1 MFTWWDVLPEDE
13 RQQWT
18 LDPFVGV
25 GPLRFGMSPGELS
38 GALSGVTTESQRQTL
53 RRSAGDAV
61 PTVVDGT
68 YQKFGLKLYYRKERL
83 AGVVVDALRG
93 PQVLAD
99 GMPLVGRIP
108 SVLEQWMIDRAE
120 VREPHAAL
128 IYMDAGVP
136 GSDTLGVVIDVQRAG
151 DRLLTRP
158 VFVREKRWTTF
169 PTSFPGRRGR
179 SAECPGFGRR
189 GFTSERP
196 YGASRGGAPY
206 GRPHPAGV
214 TCR

>member
-1 MFTWWDVLPEDE
+1 MTMFKWWDVLPEDE

-38 GALSGVTTESQRQTL
+38 EALSGIATEAQRHTL
-53 RRSAGDAV
+53 RRSAASAV
-61 PTVVDGT
+61 PAVVEGT
-68 YQKFGLKLYYRKERL
+68 YQKFGLRLYYRKERL

-120 VREPHAAL
+120 AREPHAEL
-128 IYMDAGVP
+128 TYMDAGVP

-151 DRLLTRP
+151 DHLLTRP
-158 VFVREKRWTTF
+158 VFVPLEAMDDLPHFLPREAW
-169 PTSFPGRRGR
+169 SV
-179 SAECPGFGRR
+179 C
-189 GFTSERP
+189 
-196 YGASRGGAPY
+196 
-206 GRPHPAGV
+206 
-214 TCR
+214 